1 MTPARRVVGW
11 FSPAIALARIAWL
24 RTILY
29 LFVILDMHAFVRDTR
44 LKGESPG
51 LYQPLFLARLFDLP
65 TPSVANTTTLY
76 FVLIVACLVA
86 STNRLPR
93 LAGWIVAPAFTW
105 WVLIGMSDGKV
116 DHDHL
121 ALVVALWVLP
131 TVAPNKSRKGSPYND
146 QTKSEAAG
154 WAIRCVQIS
163 VIATY
168 FLSAIAKLR
177 SAGWALSWPGSAILT
192 WAIVR
197 RPHPVGEWLLQY
209 PWMLHVMQWVGI
221 IGEFLSP
228 VVLWLKGRWQ
238 LLGALF
244 FIGFHLANTAI
255 LLIHFLPTVVC
266 WLAFAPL
273 ERIVPWFQA
282 RRTRTPASA
291 GDADQ
296 AESAGGAE
304 RPKSAGDAGEAED
317 ESEDGRQAKEQAG
330 A

>member
-1 MTPARRVVGW
+1 MSATVEQRTGRGTAIANWFTPK
-11 FSPAIALARIAWL
+11 IALARIAWL
-24 RTILY
+24 RTVLY

-44 LKGESPG
+44 LKGEHPG

-65 TPSVANTTTLY
+65 KPSVANTTTLY
-76 FVLIVACLVA
+76 VVLIVFCLIGA
-86 STNRLPR
+86 SNRLPR

-131 TVAPNKSRKGSPYND
+131 TVAPNKARTGSVYAD
-146 QTKSEAAG
+146 QTTSEAAG

-163 VIATY
+163 VISTY
-168 FLSAIAKLR
+168 FLSAVAKLR
-177 SAGWALSWPGSAILT
+177 SAGWALTWPGSAILT

-197 RPHPVGEWLLQY
+197 RPHPVGEWLLHH
-209 PWMLHVMQWVGI
+209 PWMLHVMQWVGF
-221 IGEFLSP
+221 IGEVLSP

-244 FIGFHLANTAI
+244 FIGFHVANTAI

-273 ERIVPWFQA
+273 ERIVPWF
-282 RRTRTPASA
+282 RRRRS
-291 GDADQ
+291 
-296 AESAGGAE
+296 
-304 RPKSAGDAGEAED
+304 SAGDAGQTED
-317 ESEDGRQAKEQAG
+317 QTESRRQTQQQAG